1 MPLARA
7 QRPSGAISVPPP
19 YARGGRPEKRATAR
33 LCTDSTIFPLRTSGG
48 DKQAAALPV
57 SRRDGP
63 QTRTEPPGRDS
74 RSDPTRHTGEEGN
87 AALRGSVRVLGA
99 SGAAGVVSGQL
110 PCVRGGDRG
119 RRTGGADG
127 RPRTVRT
134 AQATRIADVLRLA
147 RGGATP
153 ARTAR
158 GGPRELPALVRAG
171 AAAICPARP
180 ARRLRRPPVWPH
192 TPPACAGTYTHASVY
207 NYVRACIRARVHII
221 TPRARAD
228 NARSRASRASCVRV
242 MRAHSLR
249 AVRRLAGSLRS

>member
-1 MPLARA
+1 MSWGRPGPLAW
-7 QRPSGAISVPPP
+7 S
-19 YARGGRPEKRATAR
+19 
-33 LCTDSTIFPLRTSGG
+33 
-48 DKQAAALPV
+48 
-57 SRRDGP
+57 
-63 QTRTEPPGRDS
+63 PGS
-74 RSDPTRHTGEEGN
+74 F
-87 AALRGSVRVLGA
+87 
-99 SGAAGVVSGQL
+99 

>member
-1 MPLARA
+1 M
-7 QRPSGAISVPPP
+7 
-19 YARGGRPEKRATAR
+19 
-33 LCTDSTIFPLRTSGG
+33 
-48 DKQAAALPV
+48 

-74 RSDPTRHTGEEGN
+74 RSDPIRHTGEEGN

-228 NARSRASRASCVRV
+228 NTRARASRTSCVRV

>member
-1 MPLARA
+1 M
-7 QRPSGAISVPPP
+7 
-19 YARGGRPEKRATAR
+19 
-33 LCTDSTIFPLRTSGG
+33 
-48 DKQAAALPV
+48 

-74 RSDPTRHTGEEGN
+74 RSDPIRHTGEEGN

-127 RPRTVRT
+127 RPGTVRT

-147 RGGATP
+147 RGGNTP

-158 GGPRELPALVRAG
+158 GGPRELPALVRA
-171 AAAICPARP
+171 APPPSVRP
-180 ARRLRRPPVWPH
+180 ERRVAPGVRPSGLTRRLPVQARTH
-192 TPPACAGTYTHASVY
+192 MRQFITACARI
-207 NYVRACIRARVHII
+207 YV
-221 TPRARAD
+221 
-228 NARSRASRASCVRV
+228 
-242 MRAHSLR
+242 
-249 AVRRLAGSLRS
+249 LAYIL